1 MRAVRIPSK
10 LTIALSTLVLGA
22 CANTQTTEQP
32 VYQPQTPTP
41 LAETQ
46 AVDED
51 RDAELPPRTEEQPGS
66 RTQLAREI
74 YLSGVASMNRNDYD
88 AAEREF
94 KQALTVDP
102 EFYRAHFKLGLCYF
116 YQSRYGYE
124 VTQYRKCLVI
134 NPHFVPAW
142 QNLGNAYLTQDALE
156 LARDAYEHVL
166 DLEPNHAQAI
176 YNKALVEYDLGSR
189 QEAARL
195 FRRFLEVTP
204 EKDREM
210 RRVATDYL
218 KELGGGAQ

>member
-1 MRAVRIPSK
+1 MRTVRF
-10 LTIALSTLVLGA
+10 ASTLSIAFGA
-22 CANTQTTEQP
+22 LMGCAGPETTDQP

-41 LAETQ
+41 MAETQ
-46 AVDED
+46 AVDEG
-51 RDAELPPRTEEQPGS
+51 RDLEADLPPRTEEQPGA

-116 YQSRYGYE
+116 YQGRYGYE

-166 DLEPNHAQAI
+166 ELEPNHAQAI

-195 FRRFLEVTP
+195 FRRFLELTP

-210 RRVATDYL
+210 RRVAVDYL
-218 KELGGGAQ
+218 KELDGGAQ